1 LELKSS
7 QVPHHL
13 SSSANTVLIS
23 ETKYNVKILKII
35 LLLRRNQ
42 LIRFISKESE
52 EIEVKKSKNEEE
64 DGQNQTSPPEKDV
77 NSQARKN

>member
-1 LELKSS
+1 
-7 QVPHHL
+7 
-13 SSSANTVLIS
+13 
-23 ETKYNVKILKII
+23 
-35 LLLRRNQ
+35 LRRNQ

-77 NSQARKN
+77 NSQAKKN